1 MSTRRKKRQM
11 TVYLDPALSRAI
23 EEMATRRRQSGSLVV
38 ETALAAFFSPVD
50 ETGGEAATGRRLDR
64 MERRLGRLERD
75 VGIGVETLAMFIR
88 FWMVSNP
95 PLPEPASA
103 ATQAQAAE
111 RYERFLDALG
121 RRLSAGQRLHE
132 DLRPETDS

>member
-1 MSTRRKKRQM
+1 MSARRKKRQM
-11 TVYLDPALSRAI
+11 TVYLDPVLSRAI
-23 EEMATRRRQSGSLVV
+23 GEMATRRRQSGSLVV
-38 ETALAAFFSPVD
+38 ETALAAFFTPED
-50 ETGGEAATGRRLDR
+50 DAAGEAATGRRLDR

-95 PLPEPASA
+95 PLPEPLSA
-103 ATQAQAAE
+103 AAQAQAAE
-111 RYERFLDALG
+111 RYERFLEMLG
-121 RRLSAGQRLHE
+121 RRLSTGQRLHG